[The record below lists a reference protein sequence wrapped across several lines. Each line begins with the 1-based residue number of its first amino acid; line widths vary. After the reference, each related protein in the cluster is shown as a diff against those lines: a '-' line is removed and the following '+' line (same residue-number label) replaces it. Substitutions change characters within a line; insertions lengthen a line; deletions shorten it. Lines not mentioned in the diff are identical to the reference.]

1 MEILRIETGNPYI
14 AQRIVEFAEQLGAIV
29 KKPKK
34 NKMQPVSEM
43 DATTFFMSSE
53 TRQTQLL
60 AAIERAKNPNNLIEV
75 NLNDLKKQF
84 DID

>member
-34 NKMQPVSEM
+34 NKAQTIAEM
-43 DATTFFMSSE
+43 DATAFFMSSE
-53 TRQTQLL
+53 TRQAQLL
-60 AAIERAKNPNNLIEV
+60 AAIARAKNPDNLVEV

>member
-34 NKMQPVSEM
+34 NKAQTIAEI
-43 DATTFFMSSE
+43 DATTFFMGSE
-53 TRQTQLL
+53 SRQTQLL
-60 AAIERAKNPNNLIEV
+60 SAIERAKNPDNLVEV
-75 NLNDLKKQF
+75 SLEDLKKQF